1 MQVGISAP
9 TALVTAALPTWF
21 KAPAMGTM
29 LEDIHQQ
36 QNCLRLVWV
45 ACTADFSSP
54 DRLRHYLLL
63 LLQHFSLC
71 AACFDAVA
79 LLCLALLHPGK
90 TTLMDVICG
99 RKTVGRTTGRLMI
112 NGRRL
117 VKAPWSRVV
126 GYVEQ
131 MDVHTAAQTV
141 TEALWFSGRLRL
153 GRKFSDQQVSKQYM
167 EWSAA
172 RCSASPVGGRNCCL
186 ASFVAMVRGISDE
199 VCRIDCGFESN
210 PLDFAFPLMALLG
223 GSSDACNL
231 LMVTPVC
238 CRFGTMYS
246 R

>member
-1 MQVGISAP
+1 
-9 TALVTAALPTWF
+9 
-21 KAPAMGTM
+21 
-29 LEDIHQQ
+29 
-36 QNCLRLVWV
+36 
-45 ACTADFSSP
+45 
-54 DRLRHYLLL
+54 
-63 LLQHFSLC
+63 
-71 AACFDAVA
+71 
-79 LLCLALLHPGK
+79 
-90 TTLMDVICG
+90 MDVICG

-153 GRKFSDQQVSKQYM
+153 GRKFSDQQVSKQYT
-167 EWSAA
+167 ERSAA
-172 RCSASPVGGRNCCL
+172 RCSVSPVGGISCCL
-186 ASFVAMVRGISDE
+186 ASFVAMVKGISDK
-199 VCRIDCGFESN
+199 VCRIDCGLESN
-210 PLDFAFPLMALLG
+210 PLDFAFPLMPFLG

-238 CRFGTMYS
+238 CRFGPMYS